1 MPQRA
6 SERWDA
12 QRIAGVAGKRFI
24 ITGANSGLGF
34 VTARELARAGADVTL
49 AVRNEDKGREAA
61 ARISGSVDVEHLDL
75 ADLSSVRRFAE
86 STAERGP
93 IDVLINNA
101 GIMYVPF
108 ATTADGSELKIGT
121 NHLGHFALTNLLL
134 PSITGKVVTLSS
146 MAHRQADLD
155 VEAGERTVYLG
166 AQPQAGR
173 RRLPRGRR
181 RRPPRLQ
188 RHQPAGPL
196 GEAAHGR
203 RDAVCQPHGRSVR
216 RDGRAANALYAAV
229 EDIPGDSFVGP
240 DGFSQ
245 MRGYPTLVSR
255 SQAA

>member
-1 MPQRA
+1 M
-6 SERWDA
+6 RWDA
-12 QRIAGVAGKRFI
+12 QRIAGVSGQRFV

-93 IDVLINNA
+93 IYVLINNA

-108 ATTADGSELKIGT
+108 ATTADGFELQMGT

-146 MAHRQADLD
+146 MAHRQAALD
-155 VEAGERTVYLG
+155 VEDLDFSRRKYSPIYAYGASKLANLLFTSELNRKLDDAGSRVVAVAAHPGYSDTNLQGHSEKRLMDAVMRFANRTVAQSAEMG
-166 AQPQAGR
+166 ALQTRCMPRWRTFPATASSARTGSR
-173 RRLPRGRR
+173 R
-181 RRPPRLQ
+181 
-188 RHQPAGPL
+188 
-196 GEAAHGR
+196 
-203 RDAVCQPHGRSVR
+203 
-216 RDGRAANALYAAV
+216 
-229 EDIPGDSFVGP
+229 
-240 DGFSQ
+240 
-245 MRGYPTLVSR
+245 
-255 SQAA
+255 